1 MIFRAEIR
9 DCLVLNWALPRSAAP
24 DPPEA
29 LRYDVR
35 EGVDGPFVFASTLLC
50 RQSRLELE
58 SVPVPWIDA
67 PVAQIHFCTLDED
80 GVPSVLI
87 RAVMVPR
94 WLAPGAHWVVR
105 QPAKAARMTFP
116 RTVEGATEWR
126 WEVERR
132 GRLVVDGSLQAP
144 YPGSGPEIGSWEET
158 VAYFRRRAVGYFES
172 FGSLRRLEL
181 RRSKS
186 DVTPVRAEI
195 LEDGLVSSCLTGEAS
210 KASASL
216 HSAWLSSAMSVSYE
230 SDSAKRVRVG
240 SRVPAP
246 G

>member
-9 DCLVLNWALPRSAAP
+9 DCLFLNWALPLSAAP
-24 DPPEA
+24 EPPEA
-29 LRYDVR
+29 LRYDIR
-35 EGVDGPFVFASTLLC
+35 EGTAGPFVFASTLLC
-50 RQSRLELE
+50 RQGRIEVE
-58 SVPVPWIDA
+58 SLPVPWIDA

-94 WLAPGAHWVVR
+94 WLAAGAHWVVR

-116 RTVEGATEWR
+116 HRVEGSTEWR
-126 WEVERR
+126 WEVERG
-132 GRLVVDGSLQAP
+132 GRLVVNGSLEAP
-144 YPGSGPEIGSWEET
+144 HPGSGPQIGSWEET

-172 FGSLRRLEL
+172 FGTLRRLEL
-181 RRSKS
+181 RRSRS
-186 DVTPVRAEI
+186 EVTPVRAEI
-195 LEDGLVSSCLTGEAS
+195 VEDGLVFRCLGGEAS
-210 KASASL
+210 KTPASL
-216 HSAWLSSAMSVSYE
+216 HSAWLSSAMSVAYE
-230 SDSAKRVRVG
+230 SSPAKRAPVG